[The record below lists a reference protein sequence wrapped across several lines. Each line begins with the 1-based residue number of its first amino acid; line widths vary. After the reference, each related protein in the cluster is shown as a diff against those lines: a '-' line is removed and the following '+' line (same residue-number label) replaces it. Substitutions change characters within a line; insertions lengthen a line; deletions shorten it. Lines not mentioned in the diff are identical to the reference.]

1 MFLTLCDFGYGFNE
15 VLKPHKSVP
24 PFIEKMKKRYN
35 LRNKQPTLC
44 LVRYKLSGHLFKTQ

>member
-35 LRNKQPTLC
+35 LRNKQPIQQMTIINIFSC
-44 LVRYKLSGHLFKTQ
+44 IV